1 MKRKR
6 PPGLPPGPRATPYSS
21 FGSSLANAVF
31 ILHEVTEIR
40 PTQKKEAETYSP
52 ELTLCQ
58 NTISVRKHN
67 EQLKGSSKGE
77 VLPVECKQWELIT

>member
-6 PPGLPPGPRATPYSS
+6 PPGLPLRTGATPYSR
-21 FGSSLANAVF
+21 FGSSLANTVF

-40 PTQKKEAETYSP
+40 PTRKKVAETYSP

-58 NTISVRKHN
+58 STTSVHKRN
-67 EQLKGSSKGE
+67 EQLKGYAKRGSAAG
-77 VLPVECKQWELIT
+77 